1 MSQELADELEHM
13 VEGAVDDLRRLT
25 PAEVVARSSPEKWSK
40 QEVLGHL
47 IDAAANNHQRFVR
60 AQHTA
65 ELTFPPYDQN
75 AWVGCQ
81 RYNQCDWNGL
91 VDLWIA
97 YNRHLVHVI
106 ANIPAEKM
114 TTPCWVDWYDTPKA
128 IPLRSMIE
136 EYIGHMRHH
145 LEQIRVYE

>member
-1 MSQELADELEHM
+1 MSQELADKLEH
-13 VEGAVDDLRRLT
+13 VIEGAMDDPRRLT
-25 PAEVVARSSPEKWSK
+25 LAEVIGQSSPEKWSR

-47 IDAAANNHQRFVR
+47 IDAAANNHHRFVW
-60 AQHTA
+60 AQQTA
-65 ELTFPPYDQN
+65 ELTFPRYDQN

-81 RYNQCDWNGL
+81 RYNQCDWNRL

-97 YNRHLVHVI
+97 YNRQPVHSI
-106 ANIPAEKM
+106 AHMPMEKM

-136 EYIGHMRHH
+136 AYIAHMRNH
-145 LEQIRVYE
+145 LEQIRG